1 MSLFLTNARI
11 KNEKVKVSF
20 DTWIQ
25 LLGMLGV
32 LGGLVLLTG
41 ECSNLKKAIA
51 GQIQARNQMLLDNQL
66 AFLGKSRLLGKYYLK
81 AIQPLL
87 ILRLLVEKNLQ
98 FSIKSYKHAQLH
110 QNAFQQYQLDLLP
123 DDVWEQATERI
134 SNHWRNCHIRPI
146 WYTTAVPSF
155 QRYLDALPK
164 ECVSIFP
171 QD

>member
-1 MSLFLTNARI
+1 M
-11 KNEKVKVSF
+11 KKVKVSF

-25 LLGMLGV
+25 LLGMIGV
-32 LGGLVLLTG
+32 LGGLVFVGL
-41 ECSNLKKAIA
+41 EMQQSQRIAIA

-66 AFLGKSRLLGKYYLK
+66 AFLGEEPIARRILSQGNPATINPETLSEEEFAVWYQI
-81 AIQPLL
+81 IQTRATT
-87 ILRLLVEKNLQ
+87 I
-98 FSIKSYKHAQLH
+98 

>member
-1 MSLFLTNARI
+1 MKKI
-11 KNEKVKVSF
+11 KVSF

-25 LLGMLGV
+25 LLVCWGV
-32 LGGLVLLTG
+32 SRFSFVGL
-41 ECSNLKKAIA
+41 EMQQSQRIAIA
-51 GQIQARNQMLLDNQL
+51 GQIQARNQMLLDNQH
-66 AFLGKSRLLGKYYLK
+66 FLGKSRLLGEYYKGNPATINPETLSEEEF
-81 AIQPLL
+81 AVWYQIIQTRATT
-87 ILRLLVEKNLQ
+87 I
-98 FSIKSYKHAQLH
+98 

-164 ECVSIFP
+164 ECVSIFS